1 MEKFKLNIIIYITI
15 FLIII
20 FAVLFYMRNSL
31 SVSKLN
37 NMYKDIETLEDQVSI
52 YYLNNSNLPIKN
64 EILDFKNSINP
75 NDNEIFYE
83 IDLSKLEN
91 IYLSYGNKKNG
102 PNDIYIIN
110 EQSHT
115 IYYLDGI
122 EYNNRKIYTR
132 ELDYEYVE
140 LNNF

>member
-37 NMYKDIETLEDQVSI
+37 NMYKDIETLEDQVSV

-75 NDNEIFYE
+75 NDSEVFYE

-91 IYLSYGNKKNG
+91 IDLSYGNKKNG

>member
-15 FLIII
+15 FLIMI

-91 IYLSYGNKKNG
+91 IDLSYGNEKNG

-132 ELDYEYVE
+132 ELNYEYVE